1 MTFQRLLQIASISL
15 TLICADTRAPYAQD
29 MPRPQPEIATGLNQQ
44 STATGNDFMAVTA
57 NPHATKAAYDI
68 LSRGG
73 NAIDAAI
80 AAQLTLGLVEPQSSG
95 IGGGAFALFYDAK
108 EKRIYNYDG
117 RETAPN
123 LSGPFLFF
131 ENGKPINFKRAV
143 IGGRSVG
150 VPGVPAL
157 LSNMHESHGALT
169 WMELF
174 DTPIKLAEGGFVVS
188 PRMAKMVKK
197 NADDLAK
204 HQTTASYF
212 LPNNTPISAGQTLKN
227 PDYAETLKEFRFY
240 NAQPFYRGRI
250 ARSIVDTV
258 QNYTSNPGLLSAY
271 DFENYEVKKR
281 PTLCGPYRKYII
293 CSMNEPS
300 SGGLTLLQALGMLE
314 HFDIS
319 KNNAE
324 SWHIIAQASALAFA
338 DRAIYMADSDF
349 VNTPNISL
357 INPDYLKSRAAL
369 IDVKKPLETIE
380 AGKPPDWDG
389 EFYDGGL
396 NFNQPGTSHIS
407 IIDKQGNIVSMTTS
421 LDYSFGSHLMVD
433 GFLLNNQLTDF
444 SFNPLDEDR
453 AFVANMVEP
462 QKRPRSSMSPT
473 IVFNAAGDPVLV
485 LGSAGGSRIINHVL
499 QRIIAVID
507 WNVPIG
513 EAIAAPNIAARNA
526 KIEVEEGALKPQLD
540 AMGNE
545 VEVREINSGLTA
557 IQIKDNIIIGTADPR
572 REGQALGE

>member
-15 TLICADTRAPYAQD
+15 ALIYADTRSLSAQD

-95 IGGGAFALFYDAK
+95 LGGGAFALFYDAK

-157 LSNMHESHGALT
+157 LSGMHESHGALT

-174 DTPIKLAEGGFVVS
+174 DTPIKLAEDGFVVS

-369 IDVKKPLETIE
+369 IDLNKPLETIE
-380 AGKPPDWDG
+380 AGTPPDWDG
-389 EFYDGGL
+389 EFYDRGL

-407 IIDKQGNIVSMTTS
+407 IIDIQGNIVSMTTS

-473 IVFNAAGDPVLV
+473 IVFNAAGDSVLV

-513 EAIAAPNIAARNA
+513 EAIAAPHVAARNA
-526 KIEVEEGALKPQLD
+526 KIEVEEGALKPQLN

-557 IQIKDNIIIGTADPR
+557 IQIKDNIITGTADPR
-572 REGQALGE
+572 REGLALGE